1 MVFYT
6 HVRVATNN
14 GVHMATDKD
23 DSRSNLIM
31 NRGAEYGALLELS
44 ARNGA
49 NPLRTQGAGGNTSL
63 KIDGVLWIKASG
75 MWLARAE
82 TQPIMVPVG
91 LAALLAA
98 YRAQDPQAETAETFV
113 QRHLAD
119 DGLRPSIETTVHAVI
134 EQTVVLH
141 LHCVETIAHAVRTD
155 AQHRLSA
162 RLDGLPGVRWRLVPY
177 RRPGLP
183 LARAVEAVMPGG
195 NDVNV
200 HVLANHGLIV
210 SGASVAEAEQRL
222 EAVVAALTVQRRSPP
237 APDLIKLNTLA
248 TGSFYDLPV
257 DPVSHAVGTDP
268 IATAV
273 ATGGPLYPDHVIFLS
288 DRIDVLPPGERPAAY
303 HARVSD
309 PTRLLVVPGAGV
321 LLRRDVASP
330 GAQAMARC
338 LAEVTLR
345 IEQGAPVRHLGGDD
359 VYALTHWEAEAYR
372 QGIDEAN
379 IHG

>member
-1 MVFYT
+1 ME
-6 HVRVATNN
+6 
-14 GVHMATDKD
+14 TDEG
-23 DSRSNLIM
+23 DSRSDLIVD
-31 NRGAEYGALLELS
+31 GGTEYEALLELS

-82 TQPIMVPVG
+82 TQPIMVPVA

-98 YRAQDPQAETAETFV
+98 YRSQNPEVETAETFV
-113 QRHLAD
+113 QRHLSNF
-119 DGLRPSIETTVHAVI
+119 GLRPSIETTVHAVI
-134 EQTVVLH
+134 DQTVVLH

-155 AQHRLSA
+155 AQRRLSA
-162 RLDGLPGVRWRLVPY
+162 RLDGLPGVRWCLVPY

-183 LARAVEAVMPGG
+183 LARAIEEVTRGISLNG
-195 NDVNV
+195 DNVNV

-210 SGASVAEAEQRL
+210 SGASVTEADERL
-222 EAVVAALTVQRRSPP
+222 EAVVTALAVQPRSPP
-237 APDLIKLNTLA
+237 AANLPKLQTLA

-268 IATAV
+268 IAA
-273 ATGGPLYPDHVIFLS
+273 AIAAGGPLYPDHVIFLS
-288 DRIDVLPPGERPAAY
+288 DRIDVLPPGESAAAY
-303 HARVSD
+303 QARVSD
-309 PTRLLVVPGAGV
+309 PTPLLIVPGAGV
-321 LLRRDVASP
+321 LLRRDAASP

-372 QGIDEAN
+372 QGVDEAN
-379 IHG
+379 IHAG

>member
-1 MVFYT
+1 
-6 HVRVATNN
+6 
-14 GVHMATDKD
+14 MATDEG
-23 DSRSNLIM
+23 DSRSDLIVD
-31 NRGAEYGALLELS
+31 RGAEYEALMRLS
-44 ARNGA
+44 ARNGS

-75 MWLARAE
+75 MWLAQAE

-98 YRAQDPQAETAETFV
+98 YRSQNPEAETAETFV

-119 DGLRPSIETTVHAVI
+119 VGLRPSIETTVHAVI
-134 EQTVVLH
+134 DQTVVLH

-155 AQHRLSA
+155 AKDRLSA
-162 RLDGLPGVRWRLVPY
+162 RLDGLPGVRWCLVPY

-183 LARAVEAVMPGG
+183 LARAIEEVTQGISL
-195 NDVNV
+195 NCDDVNV
-200 HVLANHGLIV
+200 HILANHGLIV
-210 SGASVAEAEQRL
+210 SGASVTEADERL
-222 EAVVAALTVQRRSPP
+222 EAVVAALAVQPRSPP
-237 APDLIKLNTLA
+237 AANLPKLNALA
-248 TGSFYDLPV
+248 KGSFYDLPA
-257 DPVSHAVGTDP
+257 DPASHAIGTDP
-268 IATAV
+268 IATAL

-288 DRIDVLPPGERPAAY
+288 DRIDVLPPGENVTAY
-303 HARVSD
+303 ETRVSD
-309 PTRLLVVPGAGV
+309 PTPLLIVPGAGV
-321 LLRRDVASP
+321 LLRRDVASL

-345 IEQGAPVRHLGGDD
+345 IEQGAPVRHLGSDE

-372 QGIDEAN
+372 QSIDGST